1 MKQES
6 ITAEAPSAP
15 AHVAV
20 PAVESVTETTVVE
33 AAPPKRKLWRV
44 VLLLSVPLLIAA
56 VGAYFYLTS
65 GRWISTD
72 NAYVQQDK
80 VAVTS
85 EIAGPIVEV
94 AVRENQAVKKGQ
106 LLFRID
112 PRPYRIALAQ
122 AEAQIAAAQVQVHRI
137 QAENQ
142 GTGADIEGAQAN
154 LTFAQRALGRQDE
167 LLQRGFTTRARYDEA
182 MHSVQEARERLANA
196 RSEALVTRAQLA
208 DAPADNQPALLAA
221 RAARDKALLDIS
233 RTEVHAPADGYVTQT
248 DRLQVGSAVVPGLAV
263 LTVVRSGDVW
273 IEANYK
279 ETDLN
284 KMAPGQPAEV
294 TLDAYPSAK
303 ITGHVASIGRG
314 TGSEFSV
321 LPAQNASGNWV
332 KVTQRVPVRIAID
345 SNPGRQLLSGLSA
358 DVSVDTKE
366 QPTGQQPA
374 PAQHAAAQPQRQ
386 SAAR

>member
-1 MKQES
+1 MKEGT
-6 ITAEAPSAP
+6 I
-15 AHVAV
+15 
-20 PAVESVTETTVVE
+20 E
-33 AAPPKRKLWRV
+33 AAAAETGTAAVQTGSEAAAPKRKWGRL
-44 VLLLSVPLLIAA
+44 VLMLSLPLLIAL
-56 VGAYFYLTS
+56 VGGYFWLTS
-65 GRWISTD
+65 GRWVSTD

-80 VAVTS
+80 VAVTA
-85 EIAGPIVEV
+85 EISGPITEV
-94 AVRENQAVKKGQ
+94 AVRENQSVKKGD

-137 QAENQ
+137 EAETQ

-154 LTFAQRALGRQDE
+154 LVFAQRAFERQDE
-167 LLQRGFTTRARYDEA
+167 LLERGFTTRARYDEA
-182 MHSVQEARERLANA
+182 LHAVQEARERLANA
-196 RSEALVTRAQLA
+196 RSEAQVTRAQLS
-208 DAPADNQPALLAA
+208 DAPVDNQPAILAA
-221 RAARDKALLDIS
+221 RAARDKALLDLA
-233 RTEVHAPADGYVTQT
+233 RTEVRAPIDGYVTQA

-263 LTVVRSGDVW
+263 VTVVRSGDVW

-284 KMAPGQPAEV
+284 KMVPGQPAEV
-294 TLDAYPSAK
+294 TLDAYPSTK

-345 SNPGRQLLSGLSA
+345 SNPGRPLLSGLSA
-358 DVSVDTKE
+358 EVSVDTKE
-366 QPTGQQPA
+366 QPLP
-374 PAQHAAAQPQRQ
+374 QHATARPG
-386 SAAR
+386 SAPRG